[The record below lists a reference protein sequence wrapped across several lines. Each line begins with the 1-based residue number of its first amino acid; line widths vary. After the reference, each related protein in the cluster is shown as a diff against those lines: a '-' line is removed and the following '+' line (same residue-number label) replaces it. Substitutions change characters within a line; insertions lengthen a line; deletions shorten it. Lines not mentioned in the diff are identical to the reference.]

1 MAVVGSAAQAQRQP
15 QQGATDG
22 DKQKNSQDAVTE
34 KQIPAFLASRYPKHA
49 NYKRGKAKMVAR
61 RLAPKKKSRGAG
73 RHLGFI

>member
-1 MAVVGSAAQAQRQP
+1 MWVSRAAQRQP

-34 KQIPAFLASRYPKHA
+34 KQIPAFLASRYPKHP

-61 RLAPKKKSRGAG
+61 RLAHKRKAEAPTGTSALSNR
-73 RHLGFI
+73 